1 MTTGVVT
8 SPNPMNDISADTVA
22 RAIEMLAADNATD
35 ELLEVQFHALVGNAL
50 DACRLRDCI
59 PEAFGLVLAA
69 HLCPTLKLP
78 DYFQAM
84 DDNGAWQHIPL
95 NAEPVFVHALPIA
108 LRTFHG
114 GLRARFQNI
123 AEMSSV
129 VDALKNALNAG
140 GSLDGCTLGG
150 PQINGLSASLYR
162 G

>member
-1 MTTGVVT
+1 
-8 SPNPMNDISADTVA
+8 MNDISADTVA

-35 ELLEVQFHALVGNAL
+35 ELLEVQLHALVGNEL

-78 DYFQAM
+78 DYFQAR
-84 DDNGAWQHIPL
+84 DENGVWQHIPL

-108 LRTFHG
+108 LRTFHDG
-114 GLRARFQNI
+114 PRARFQNI